1 LGSIGGIVENDDWIK
16 NVNKKIKIG
25 KWRNNRKLLRH
36 FAVFMPNILGGG
48 IFFKKIKIYEK
59 EFIF

>member
-1 LGSIGGIVENDDWIK
+1 VENDDWIK